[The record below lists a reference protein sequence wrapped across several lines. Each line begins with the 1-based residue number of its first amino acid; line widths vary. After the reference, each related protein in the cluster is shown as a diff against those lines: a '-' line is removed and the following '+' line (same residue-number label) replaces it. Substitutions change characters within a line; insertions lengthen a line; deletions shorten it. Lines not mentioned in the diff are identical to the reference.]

1 MNGVREFNRLQGID
15 LKIISAK
22 PFLSTHR
29 AAVWTVKPEN
39 GAGVSAYFVHL
50 L

>member
-15 LKIISAK
+15 LRVISAK

-29 AAVWTVKPEN
+29 AAVWTVKREN